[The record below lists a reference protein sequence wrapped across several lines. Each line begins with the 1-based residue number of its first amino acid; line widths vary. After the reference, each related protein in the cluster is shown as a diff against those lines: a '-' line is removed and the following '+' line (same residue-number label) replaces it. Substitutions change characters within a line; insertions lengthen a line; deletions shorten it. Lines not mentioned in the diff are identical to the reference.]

1 MLAVTLIYMLMTSH
15 ISLELLLAN
24 FPPLPSMNFVGAL
37 YTSIHIFQIAL
48 VTAFGSL
55 DLIKLDVDNRVPW
68 LARCNNIFPL

>member
-1 MLAVTLIYMLMTSH
+1 MLMTSH

-24 FPPLPSMNFVGAL
+24 SPLLPSINFVGAL

-48 VTAFGSL
+48 VTTFGSL
-55 DLIKLDVDNRVPW
+55 DLVKLDTDNRLPW